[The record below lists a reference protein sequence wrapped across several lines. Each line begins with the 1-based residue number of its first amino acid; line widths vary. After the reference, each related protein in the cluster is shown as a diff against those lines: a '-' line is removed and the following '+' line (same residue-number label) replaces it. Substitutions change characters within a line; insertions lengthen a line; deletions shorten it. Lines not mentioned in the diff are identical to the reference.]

1 MIGELNPR
9 LCPLFAASEDE
20 IISDKDIADV
30 AESMGIGDLDQVG
43 LALGISRAEILRHEA
58 TNFMSGRVTCKGTRD
73 MLREWRSRTGG
84 PVIELQRALRT
95 AGVKFDFGRPELE
108 RNPSPKES
116 VTLSESCHGIT
127 DVLLDNLSKNISVG
141 DDFDALGHA
150 LGCTQAEISR
160 HLATNSSFGR
170 MTTRGTKDMLY
181 AWRSRTGNADAI
193 TLKKVLLDARLV
205 SLVEKYF
212 QDETPP
218 YNNNSAADPRD
229 GFLDTKV
236 TDTLTVRDLRQRLE
250 DTYEHEHCHVQLVPW
265 SEEAYV
271 KLNDLYIN
279 IAVFKE
285 GNKFVPGRGRERVKL
300 NSVDDVFRRKFDGS
314 LPMRIVVLAKAGTG
328 KTTMVAKIAYD
339 WKHAVEGSPLKDIP
353 LLFVITMRR
362 LKKDTSLGDAI
373 LYQLLQSMDGI
384 SGEDLENFIAANE
397 DKCMLVLD
405 GYDEYAGKICT
416 KSSQDPHLCSS
427 VIDVICNRK
436 LRKCRTLVTSRFY
449 RETDFNKP
457 KFAFVKMTVEGFS
470 DANIAEY
477 VTQFFKEEPQMGKGL
492 QTFLQINPL
501 ITELIHVPLFCVMLC
516 DLWQQK
522 SLEDVSTKT
531 GLFDQVNLF
540 LWHHSRRSNDDDD
553 DVDDDDALDD
563 DDSDSR
569 LDELI
574 IHLGRIAFEF
584 LLEDRKK
591 IVFSES
597 DFKDVRDELEMGR
610 KMGLVSKRTVTAR
623 QIKRGAPPSRTE
635 IQFYH
640 KLAQEHCASKYL
652 AQLASEPSAMEDAL
666 KRMGGKEGVLV
677 YENLLRFTCGESAA
691 ACAKVLQH
699 IHGQDAKRS
708 PLK

>member
-1 MIGELNPR
+1 
-9 LCPLFAASEDE
+9 
-20 IISDKDIADV
+20 
-30 AESMGIGDLDQVG
+30 
-43 LALGISRAEILRHEA
+43 
-58 TNFMSGRVTCKGTRD
+58 
-73 MLREWRSRTGG
+73 
-84 PVIELQRALRT
+84 
-95 AGVKFDFGRPELE
+95 
-108 RNPSPKES
+108 
-116 VTLSESCHGIT
+116 
-127 DVLLDNLSKNISVG
+127 
-141 DDFDALGHA
+141 
-150 LGCTQAEISR
+150 
-160 HLATNSSFGR
+160 
-170 MTTRGTKDMLY
+170 
-181 AWRSRTGNADAI
+181 
-193 TLKKVLLDARLV
+193 
-205 SLVEKYF
+205 
-212 QDETPP
+212 
-218 YNNNSAADPRD
+218 
-229 GFLDTKV
+229 
-236 TDTLTVRDLRQRLE
+236 
-250 DTYEHEHCHVQLVPW
+250 
-265 SEEAYV
+265 
-271 KLNDLYIN
+271 
-279 IAVFKE
+279 
-285 GNKFVPGRGRERVKL
+285 
-300 NSVDDVFRRKFDGS
+300 
-314 LPMRIVVLAKAGTG
+314 MRIVVLAKAGTG

-373 LYQLLQSMDGI
+373 LFQLLQSMDGI
-384 SGEDLENFIAANE
+384 SGEELEKFIAAHE

-405 GYDEYAGKICT
+405 GYDEYVGKICT

-427 VIDVICNRK
+427 VIDVMCNRK

-492 QTFLQINPL
+492 HEFLQINPL

-522 SLEDVSTKT
+522 SLEDVNTKT

-540 LWHHSRRSNDDDD
+540 LWHHSRRSDDGDD
-553 DVDDDDALDD
+553 GDVDDDDALDD

-569 LDELI
+569 LDELV
-574 IHLGRIAFEF
+574 IHLGRIAFES

-597 DFKDVRDELEMGR
+597 DFKDVKDELEMGR

-623 QIKRGAPPSRTE
+623 QIKRGAPPSTTE

-652 AQLASEPSAMEDAL
+652 AQLTSEPSALEDAL

-699 IHGQDAKRS
+699 IHGQEWLLPPDVNFLFRVTLDLLHECQEVTSEVTSELETIFNRGYLCLHGLPSQVIRALHKLPVTVRNKIRLARVQSMELPDEVIKDFAEIVKQFGGLVHFGFRGVQMAESSMEKMVTATRHAKEDQDPVMQDDVKRDFYCTHFGR
-708 PLK
+708 